1 MKRFFIIL
9 CATIMAMGTGT
20 ASAQEADT
28 NLLQNGGF
36 EDYSCNFLGCS
47 WEDWKKTTRSKATQ
61 PYV

>member
-9 CATIMAMGTGT
+9 CATIMAMGTWT

-36 EDYSCNFLGCS
+36 EDYSCNTQN
-47 WEDWKKTTRSKATQ
+47 KKKLL
-61 PYV
+61 